1 MMNMQYTYL
10 VWSLLLL
17 LIWLV
22 VFIAQKKTQ
31 RVRMMTMSIGTA
43 PLGLSEPLFY
53 PDYWFP
59 PTLFRLGETT
69 GFDIESLIF
78 SFAVGGLASSLFG
91 VSDKFELE
99 PLTEHG
105 KSSKRHRYHKFL
117 LSTPLWLFLIL
128 EGLTAW
134 NAIYTASLSLLG
146 GAIAT
151 VICRPDLLLQ
161 AIKGALIFTGF
172 YFLFFS
178 AMAFSHPDFVPLY
191 WNHANISGIQVIE
204 VPVEELL
211 FAFSLGAMWSAFY
224 EHKQWLHV
232 RLS

>member
-1 MMNMQYTYL
+1 MMDMQYTYFI
-10 VWSLLLL
+10 WSLILL

-22 VFIAQKKTQ
+22 VFIAQKSQ
-31 RVRMMTMSIGTA
+31 RVKMLTMSIGTA

-59 PTLFRLGETT
+59 PTLFRLGEAT

-91 VSDKFELE
+91 VSDKYVLK
-99 PLTEHG
+99 PLADCE

-117 LSTPLWLFLIL
+117 LSSPVWLFLGL
-128 EGLTAW
+128 EGLTSW
-134 NAIYTASLSLLG
+134 NAIYTASLGLLG
-146 GAIAT
+146 GAMTT
-151 VICRPDLLLQ
+151 VVCRPDLLSQ
-161 AIKGALIFTGF
+161 AIKGALMFTGL

-178 AMAFSHPDFVPLY
+178 AMAASHPGFVALY
-191 WNHANISGIQVIE
+191 WNHANISGVQVAGI
-204 VPVEELL
+204 PVEELL

-224 EHKQWLHV
+224 EHRHWLRV
-232 RLS
+232 KTS